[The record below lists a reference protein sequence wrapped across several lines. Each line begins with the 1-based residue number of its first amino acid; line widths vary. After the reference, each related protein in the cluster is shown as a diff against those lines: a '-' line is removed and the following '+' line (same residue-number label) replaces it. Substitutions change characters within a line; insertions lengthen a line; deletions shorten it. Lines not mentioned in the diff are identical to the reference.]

1 MSSSTP
7 KKASK
12 SPLSQSHSHS
22 SDDSDSDS
30 EQQGLTIPITK
41 LAALS
46 LVEEVEIDINGLH
59 PNSPE
64 VICKQAT
71 INVGK

>member
-1 MSSSTP
+1 MSGTP
-7 KKASK
+7 KKAAR

-22 SDDSDSDS
+22 SDESESDS
-30 EQQGLTIPITK
+30 EQVPTSK
-41 LAALS
+41 LAALA
-46 LVEEVEIDINGLH
+46 LIDEVEIDVAGLH

-71 INVGK
+71 INVGESLEAS